1 MLKLTLLWVEL
12 DEFFMWNPVD
22 VGAEAGERAGSEP
35 EYPEDQLREATA
47 SRASPG
53 AVQTD
58 G

>member
-1 MLKLTLLWVEL
+1 MLKLTLLCVEL
-12 DEFFMWNPVD
+12 DEIVLWNPVD

-47 SRASPG
+47 ARASPG

>member
-1 MLKLTLLWVEL
+1 
-12 DEFFMWNPVD
+12 MWNPVD

-35 EYPEDQLREATA
+35 EYPEDQLREAAA